1 MMARQSF
8 INIIDGSV
16 DNNSVQKGFVS
27 LLRKEEGWKRLGEE
41 EKHFGDRQK
50 ELTEQGGY
58 KLYMTRVLGPF

>member
-1 MMARQSF
+1 MARQSF
-8 INIIDGSV
+8 INNIDGSV
-16 DNNSVQKGFVS
+16 DNNSVQNGFVS
-27 LLRKEEGWKRLGEE
+27 LLSKEEGWKRLGEE